1 MTDVEKLKHQRRMLD
16 QRIQAA
22 ERRELD
28 ARLRDVMR
36 RLAGN
41 GDLSFA
47 DILETSLQAWR
58 DQPDTRHTVA
68 GFLEIL
74 EAAVGVP
81 PAAPCS

>member
-1 MTDVEKLKHQRRMLD
+1 MLD
-16 QRIQAA
+16 RRIQAA

-41 GDLSFA
+41 GDLPFA
-47 DILETSLQAWR
+47 DIIETSLEAWR
-58 DQPDTRHTVA
+58 DQPDTCHTVA

-74 EAAVGVP
+74 EAAVGAP